1 VYYSVQER
9 VARSRRLGHDLIHP
23 KNGASPPS
31 TQPAKLKARSLDDI
45 LAEFDPID
53 QVIFDPIELELH
65 RDAQPLLP
73 PTFLSTSS
81 PFDYFTL
88 FFTPTLFDTITT
100 NTNRYA
106 AMQRI
111 YLREEGMREWTDL
124 LVEELYVFIRA
135 IIYMGIHEE
144 PDTSMYWN
152 SDFNKGPL
160 HSIPCHISLRRYQQI
175 KRYCHISRSRSDEST
190 GYHLPSNKRW

>member
-1 VYYSVQER
+1 MEPQ
-9 VARSRRLGHDLIHP
+9 
-23 KNGASPPS
+23 PPS

-160 HSIPCHISLRRYQQI
+160 HSILCYISL
-175 KRYCHISRSRSDEST
+175 H
-190 GYHLPSNKRW
+190 